1 MIKTTVKIEA
11 VVTAMVKI
19 SLRLETRVQ
28 NHLRVRRKRRR
39 NRGKSIMVKM
49 EALMVK
55 IKRNSQVQE
64 QVALKAVLSLR
75 LILLIKRMT

>member
-1 MIKTTVKIEA
+1 
-11 VVTAMVKI
+11 
-19 SLRLETRVQ
+19 
-28 NHLRVRRKRRR
+28 
-39 NRGKSIMVKM
+39 M